1 MSSMYL
7 YCAFQSSEEFSALE
21 TSFMA
26 ISFFAGSS
34 RPAGA
39 ALADLV
45 AMTGP
50 ATRDAP
56 ISARSV
62 RREERMWGVCTGPP
76 VGWESFI
83 RTVRKVSYQRFGVT
97 YTRQGGVGRG

>member
-34 RPAGA
+34 RPLGA
-39 ALADLV
+39 AAWDWV
-45 AMTGP
+45 ARRGP
-50 ATRDAP
+50 ATSEAP
-56 ISARSV
+56 IRVSSV
-62 RREERMWGVCTGPP
+62 RREVCMWGVCTVPP
-76 VGWESFI
+76 SASEGSA
-83 RTVRKVSYQRFGVT
+83 VRLCQARRVLLGKFP
-97 YTRQGGVGRG
+97 TRD